1 MISSNDLGKRVDFIL
16 SNKLQCFSRNRL
28 QTFIIDGH
36 LTFNNRIIPNPSFK
50 LKDCG
55 EYKLN
60 IPEPEE
66 YKALPQKLE
75 LNIVYEDKNLIVIN
89 KEAGRVVH
97 PGAGNIKN
105 TLVNGL
111 LFHCKNNLSGIGGV
125 MRPGVV
131 HRIDKMTSGLIVFAK
146 DDITHNSLSSQFQQ
160 KTIFREYNLIS
171 WNLLSSNEGEIKT
184 RLIRSRFNRK
194 KMTVTNDNKGKL
206 AITRFQLIKSFI
218 INDEIKISYLKCKLM
233 TGRTHQI
240 RVHMA
245 YNGNPIIGDAKYSRN
260 KYVLKLPSDLQ
271 EFVKKN
277 FIIPERQVL
286 HARSLGFFH
295 PQKKINMLF
304 KSDLPSDINGLLN
317 KLSKVQ

>member
-1 MISSNDLGKRVDFIL
+1 ML
-16 SNKLQCFSRNRL
+16 KLF
-28 QTFIIDGH
+28 
-36 LTFNNRIIPNPSFK
+36 
-50 LKDCG
+50 
-55 EYKLN
+55 
-60 IPEPEE
+60 IPEYENRDKCE
-66 YKALPQKLE
+66 SLGTLE
-75 LNIVYEDKNLIVIN
+75 LICGLQNPED
-89 KEAGRVVH
+89 
-97 PGAGNIKN
+97 
-105 TLVNGL
+105 
-111 LFHCKNNLSGIGGV
+111 
-125 MRPGVV
+125 
-131 HRIDKMTSGLIVFAK
+131 FAK
-146 DDITHNSLSSQFQQ
+146 IPHENAVIVSQFAGLA
-160 KTIFREYNLIS
+160 EL
-171 WNLLSSNEGEIKT
+171 NEGEIKT